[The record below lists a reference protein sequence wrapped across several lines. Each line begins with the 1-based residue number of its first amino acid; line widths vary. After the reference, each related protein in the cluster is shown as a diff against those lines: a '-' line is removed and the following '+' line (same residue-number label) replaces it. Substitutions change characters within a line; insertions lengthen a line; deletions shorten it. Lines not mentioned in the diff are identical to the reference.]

1 MTLATS
7 RTDMATKE
15 AASDEKEASKVEDP
29 STQEYRNDEFPIKR
43 SSEKA
48 VSKVNREF
56 YGENTPPNISSWE
69 RESSIIPSSGA
80 APIGILGKMK
90 APVGSLS
97 SLATSQSPQSIV
109 RKKVSTEA
117 TLKAESEQSYDVRL
131 SPTEMSDSDSRSL
144 SEDTSLTSPSPSDTE
159 QLIAKDGAGIQP
171 NDVEPND
178 AQPNDVQQDEIMV
191 AIAGKSGAGKST
203 LINNLLQR
211 DEDIELTPDSTT
223 EKLENQTI
231 RIENEDVTI
240 NIIDTPGLKEERA
253 EKIKQLRE
261 LFDFTKGKADLLVYC
276 IPVGPGF
283 KFNNANPTIMK
294 SLQRVFGKKV
304 WRHCVVVFTFSNQA
318 WEKISASNNNQE
330 VETIAKYKDYIKKYT
345 ERFQEMLVKLKVTD
359 VAVRSI
365 FDLPP
370 HPRNKEEGFTI
381 VTVPAGKSLE
391 DRVLADKDVD
401 YENWRSA
408 VFLEMIS
415 GCKDNKK
422 KPFLECWYGRKRVKE
437 TLENIKQ
444 VALGSSGAGVMV
456 VSGTVIGATA
466 GLGGGPLG
474 MLIGGTLGAA
484 AGIVASIVMGGGVVA
499 HQT

>member
-1 MTLATS
+1 MDARQVEGLCTQVIRAERLS
-7 RTDMATKE
+7 DDE
-15 AASDEKEASKVEDP
+15 LCFSPSDNSSDEVTSKRKRESP
-29 STQEYRNDEFPIKR
+29 RNVISPD
-43 SSEKA
+43 
-48 VSKVNREF
+48 V
-56 YGENTPPNISSWE
+56 SSWE
-69 RESSIIPSSGA
+69 GDPDTPLQGHRQSLPTTDIPT
-80 APIGILGKMK
+80 PI
-90 APVGSLS
+90 GSLS
-97 SLATSQSPQSIV
+97 PSDPNGQSPLSIV
-109 RKKVSTEA
+109 RKNEGFS
-117 TLKAESEQSYDVRL
+117 SD
-131 SPTEMSDSDSRSL
+131 SPTSIASEISAGSRSDSLSDCHSPTQLDS
-144 SEDTSLTSPSPSDTE
+144 DAE
-159 QLIAKDGAGIQP
+159 QVAAKD
-171 NDVEPND
+171 D
-178 AQPNDVQQDEIMV
+178 AVNEIMV
-191 AIAGKSGAGKST
+191 VVAGKSGAGKST
-203 LINNLLQR
+203 LINNLLER
-211 DEDIELTPDSTT
+211 NEDIEITPDSTT

-231 RIENEDVTI
+231 RIEKEGVAI
-240 NIIDTPGLKEERA
+240 SIIDTPGLKEERE

-283 KFNNANPTIMK
+283 KFNDANPTIMK

-330 VETIAKYKDYIKKYT
+330 VETIAKYKDYIRKYT

-484 AGIVASIVMGGGVVA
+484 AGIVASIVMGGGIVA

>member
-1 MTLATS
+1 MDARQVEGLCTQVIRAERLS
-7 RTDMATKE
+7 DDE
-15 AASDEKEASKVEDP
+15 LCFSPPENSSDEVTSKRKRKSP
-29 STQEYRNDEFPIKR
+29 RNVISPD
-43 SSEKA
+43 
-48 VSKVNREF
+48 V
-56 YGENTPPNISSWE
+56 SSWE
-69 RESSIIPSSGA
+69 RDPDTPLQDTQSLPTTDIPT
-80 APIGILGKMK
+80 
-90 APVGSLS
+90 PVGSLS
-97 SLATSQSPQSIV
+97 PSDPNGQSPLSIV
-109 RKKVSTEA
+109 RKKENEGFS
-117 TLKAESEQSYDVRL
+117 SD
-131 SPTEMSDSDSRSL
+131 SPTSITSADSRSDSL
-144 SEDTSLTSPSPSDTE
+144 SLTQLDSDEE
-159 QLIAKDGAGIQP
+159 QVAAQD
-171 NDVEPND
+171 D
-178 AQPNDVQQDEIMV
+178 AVNEIMV
-191 AIAGKSGAGKST
+191 VVAGKSGAGKST
-203 LINNLLQR
+203 LINNLLER

-223 EKLENQTI
+223 EKLENLTI
-231 RIENEDVTI
+231 RKEKEGVAIS
-240 NIIDTPGLKEERA
+240 IIDTPGLKEERE

-283 KFNNANPTIMK
+283 KFNDANPTIMK

-304 WRHCVVVFTFSNQA
+304 WRHCVAVFTFSNQA

-330 VETIAKYKDYIKKYT
+330 VETIAKYKDYIRKYT

-391 DRVLADKDVD
+391 DRVLADKDAD
-401 YENWRSA
+401 YENWTSA
-408 VFLEMIS
+408 VFLEMIN

-484 AGIVASIVMGGGVVA
+484 AGIVASIVMGGGIVA
-499 HQT
+499 NQK